1 MKKVSLKL
9 LVAVVLLVM
18 GKSTFAA
25 TFGTPEAVP
34 KNLHI
39 YNFSGSTFV
48 DLVSHDCSGARYYL
62 PQDHAQYDK
71 LFSMLMAA
79 QLANAKVTLRV
90 DGCNSSN
97 QGRIIGVYL
106 K

>member
-1 MKKVSLKL
+1 MQKISLNVLVTVAL
-9 LVAVVLLVM
+9 LIMENSAL
-18 GKSTFAA
+18 AA

-48 DLVSHDCSGARYYL
+48 DLVSHECSGARYYL

-79 QLANAKVTLRV
+79 QIANEKITLRV
-90 DGCNSSN
+90 DGCNSNN